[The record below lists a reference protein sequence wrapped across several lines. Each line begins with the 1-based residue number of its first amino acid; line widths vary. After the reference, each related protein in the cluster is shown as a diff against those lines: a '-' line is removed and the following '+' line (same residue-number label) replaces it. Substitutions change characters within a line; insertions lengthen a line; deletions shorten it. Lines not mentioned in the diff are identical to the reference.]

1 MYKYAT
7 GITSA
12 ICIANKILEEGESAV
27 KNYFTFLSGGCSTDP
42 VTLLKIAGAD
52 LTNKET
58 FRAAMRE
65 FENALDEFE
74 KL

>member
-1 MYKYAT
+1 M
-7 GITSA
+7 
-12 ICIANKILEEGESAV
+12 
-27 KNYFTFLSGGCSTDP
+27 
-42 VTLLKIAGAD
+42 KIAGAD
-52 LTNKET
+52 LTKKET